1 VNRPTLNAGDGRNAL
16 LLGHRYAGPFLVTHK
31 RYTTQFRQTWHEHPA
46 ASIDF
51 VLEGGGVGVYGG
63 ATVESHAGTV
73 EYFRHEVRHDFRSA
87 PGGIR
92 SMHLVIPAELVDRRT
107 RMTVVRELEPTRAL
121 GLAAGLLA
129 ELTDPDASS
138 NLAMEALARELL
150 AEVVP
155 AARAPERGTRPP
167 RWLIAARDALH
178 DHRSEPLGLSGLADA
193 VGVNPGHLARAFRR
207 RHGCSPGEYHRRLR
221 LSHAARR
228 LASTR
233 DSLAR
238 VALDAGF
245 HDQAHFTR
253 AFRSHVGVTPARF
266 RMALG
271 S

>member
-1 VNRPTLNAGDGRNAL
+1 MNRPTLNAGNGRSAL

-31 RYTTQFRQTWHEHPA
+31 RYTTQFQQTWHEHPI

-63 ATVESHAGTV
+63 ETVESKAGCI

-92 SMHLVIPAELVDRRT
+92 SMHLCIPADLIDRRT
-107 RMTVVRELEPTRAL
+107 RTAVVRELEPSRAL
-121 GLAAGLLA
+121 GLAARLLA
-129 ELTDPDASS
+129 ELTSPDASS
-138 NLAMEALARELL
+138 ELAMESLARELL
-150 AEVVP
+150 GEVVP
-155 AARAPERGTRPP
+155 FARAPERGTRPP
-167 RWLIAARDALH
+167 RWLAAAQDALH
-178 DHRSEPLGLSGLADA
+178 AHRAEPVGLGDLAES

-221 LSHAARR
+221 LADAAQR
-228 LASTR
+228 LANTR
-233 DSLAR
+233 DPLAR

-266 RMALG
+266 RKALA